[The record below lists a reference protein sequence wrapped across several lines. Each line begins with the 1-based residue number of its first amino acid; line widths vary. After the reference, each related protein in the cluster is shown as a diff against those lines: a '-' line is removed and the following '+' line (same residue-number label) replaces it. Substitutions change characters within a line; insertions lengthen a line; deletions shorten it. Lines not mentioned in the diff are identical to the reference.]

1 MRMPE
6 LLQSYSLTVR
16 RRIEPESLQITL
28 RADDPSTA
36 VMRVRGA
43 AEWVSVGDWIRI
55 HAPNGEICVMYCK
68 SKQTDYVNDQ
78 TTLNLESVFGL
89 LDEMIMFGEVTP
101 EAMGG
106 GTKVTASAAISYIL
120 GRQTRQ
126 IFRMGGCDFSD
137 QQGWKFTNATLRGA
151 LEDVREAIHGCQWE
165 IDYTVFPFALR
176 LAAFPTE
183 TTMEMRR
190 NRNLESMQVTV
201 DRSQMYTRVYPVG
214 NKNLHI
220 PGDYID
226 RNVSKWGVIAQSISD
241 STIED
246 ADTLRAWADAQIRRN
261 AEPTV
266 SVSISGAELS
276 AETGESLDR
285 LRTGR
290 LCRVPLPEYGI
301 TVTERLVQI
310 GWKDA
315 AMDETSVTVSLAN
328 EHKTIQNVM
337 NQQQRSSGKRKAKA
351 DTDLGDDEERLVEIE
366 NSDIWINRENVWA
379 VSALYD
385 VINDEHGRHIRLKSG
400 ALLEVERESGVYQTV
415 GDIIGDQDRSIEN
428 LDSWVDSFQ
437 GSALWTQRDNITG
450 VCGEYDIEYY
460 HDSAGRLK
468 KRLKIKNGTGLV
480 MERNGATY
488 GIYDSGNLTAGVL
501 VQRLNDGSTNL
512 KLKADVIDI
521 DGVVTKLQSKEIQCL
536 GIDANTATFEDFVYS
551 TQGFQTGA
559 TGTFSCSAGTFNVLD
574 ASIDT
579 AGNLVITRQSGGT
592 VTFSKATSLDGAW
605 SGTYGPFRVTASPQG
620 NTMPIYVEYVANG
633 PSGFPIVRPTKTAG
647 ANLFVIDLD
656 VGSLTGSGVNGTRTV
671 SAKAGSNVAESQV
684 ITDYG
689 DGYRDGR
696 NASTITPTAINVYT
710 AQQGTLLSTRLS
722 ASILTAG
729 KYITMKVGSTTYSI
743 QIT

>member
-16 RRIEPESLQITL
+16 RWIEPESLQITL

-78 TTLNLESVFGL
+78 TTLSLESVFGL

-101 EAMGG
+101 ETMGG

-126 IFRMGGCDFSD
+126 IFRMGGCAFSD

-151 LEDVREAIHGCQWE
+151 LEDVRDAIHGCQWE

-261 AEPTV
+261 ADPTV

-480 MERNGATY
+480 MERNGTEY
-488 GIYDSGNLTAGVL
+488 GVYDSGNLTAGVL
-501 VQRLNDGSTNL
+501 VRRLNDGSTNL

-521 DGVVTKLQSKEIQCL
+521 DGIVSGLQAKTIQCY
-536 GIDANTATFEDFVYS
+536 GVEGSTGTFEDYVYAG
-551 TQGFQTGA
+551 QGFQT
-559 TGTFSCSAGTFNVLD
+559 AGGKTFNLID
-574 ASIDT
+574 ASVS
-579 AGNLVITRQSGGT
+579 GNTLTITRANGEP
-592 VTFSKATSLDGAW
+592 VTFSKATSLSGEW
-605 SGTYGPFRVTASPQG
+605 SGTYGPFQVKASPQ
-620 NTMPIYVEYVANG
+620 NEIKPVYVEFVANG
-633 PSGFPIVRPTKTAG
+633 PSNLPIVRPANSG
-647 ANLFVIDLD
+647 ANLFAITMS
-656 VGSLTGSGVNGTRTV
+656 VGEISGGKRTV
-671 SAKAGSNVAESQV
+671 SAKVGS
-684 ITDYG
+684 
-689 DGYRDGR
+689 
-696 NASTITPTAINVYT
+696 YT
-710 AQQGTLLSTRLS
+710 AVSQDIEDYAVSSSEFSYTARGYTDSYPSTGTRIFPSTSFLKN
-722 ASILTAG
+722 
-729 KYITMKVGSTTYSI
+729 KYYQFDVNVRGTSKRFFFYTQTTS
-743 QIT
+743 